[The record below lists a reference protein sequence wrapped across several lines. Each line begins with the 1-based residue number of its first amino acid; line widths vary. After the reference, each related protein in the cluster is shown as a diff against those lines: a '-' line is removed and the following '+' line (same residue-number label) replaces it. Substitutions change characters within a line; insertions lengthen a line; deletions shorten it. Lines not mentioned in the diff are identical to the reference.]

1 LPLTRL
7 TLPRLSRLKV
17 ISGSEMSRNYEA
29 EIAAFIRS
37 RGVTRCPTAYAA
49 PALGISSEADR
60 VALRSRA
67 KELEVARE
75 EQVRR
80 RRSSRSLQFAGELMT
95 VGRTDGS
102 SIGGSVNWRARGVSE
117 LGDPRKMQLPSFGDK
132 RSDSS
137 WKRRIDRTLGE
148 INVVLVALAIGL
160 AVLDTTCFVAF
171 TAAGEIRRA
180 HGWSQQV
187 RPSLSQAWP
196 EWLPFPSTPAMP
208 SATGQKMDPL

>member
-1 LPLTRL
+1 
-7 TLPRLSRLKV
+7 
-17 ISGSEMSRNYEA
+17 MSRNYEA

-117 LGDPRKMQLPSFGDK
+117 LG
-132 RSDSS
+132 
-137 WKRRIDRTLGE
+137 
-148 INVVLVALAIGL
+148 
-160 AVLDTTCFVAF
+160 
-171 TAAGEIRRA
+171 
-180 HGWSQQV
+180 
-187 RPSLSQAWP
+187 
-196 EWLPFPSTPAMP
+196 
-208 SATGQKMDPL
+208 